1 LLDYKADPNIR
12 DSNGNTP
19 LDRLKKIL
27 AANDTSQ
34 EQKTLAARLADLLR
48 QHGALD
54 NPPDWNRIKVS
65 RPSANIESTIFQK
78 SATNWNQFALLELVA
93 VQYHFLAAY
102 PKDLGEYD
110 DSQVFFDSRNQSLP
124 FPDLTHIRIRRPAGD
139 LKSWKDQTVDLGSGL
154 ISGDCSN
161 DIPLEWGDVVE
172 IPEADHLLSE
182 AWPGFSTIELTNLLK
197 CLTRH
202 VEIVVKGQTNTIT
215 LAPGIEFYEGIVQD
229 SFGPD
234 MHPGGLSGPG
244 FHRDT
249 RVSIHSKVP
258 FWLRPVLLQ
267 SKEVLSSSDLSRV
280 KVSRYDPVSGKWR
293 GWTVDCRP
301 GH

>member
-1 LLDYKADPNIR
+1 M
-12 DSNGNTP
+12 SF
-19 LDRLKKIL
+19 KKIL

-34 EQKTLAARLADLLR
+34 EQKTVAGRLAHLLR
-48 QHGALD
+48 QNGALD

-65 RPSANIESTIFQK
+65 RSSANIESAIFHRN
-78 SATNWNQFALLELVA
+78 ATNRNQFTLLELVA

-110 DSQVFFDSRNQSLP
+110 DSQVFFESRNQSLP
-124 FPDLTHIRIRRPAGD
+124 FPDLAHIGIRRPASD
-139 LKSWKDQTVDLGSGL
+139 LKGWKEQTVDFGSSL

-161 DIPLEWGDVVE
+161 DMPLEWGDVVE
-172 IPEADHLLSE
+172 IPEADHPLSE

-202 VEIVVKGQTNTIT
+202 VEIVVKGQTNTVT
-215 LAPGIEFYEGIVQD
+215 LAPGISFYEGIVQD
-229 SFGPD
+229 PD
-234 MHPGGLSGPG
+234 MHPGGLYGPQPH
-244 FHRDT
+244 FAIQ
-249 RVSIHSKVP
+249 VSIVSKVP

-280 KVSRYDPVSGKWR
+280 KVSRYDPASGKWR
-293 GWTVDCRP
+293 GWTVDCSDP
-301 GH
+301 GIESDFWLRDGDVVEVPEKP